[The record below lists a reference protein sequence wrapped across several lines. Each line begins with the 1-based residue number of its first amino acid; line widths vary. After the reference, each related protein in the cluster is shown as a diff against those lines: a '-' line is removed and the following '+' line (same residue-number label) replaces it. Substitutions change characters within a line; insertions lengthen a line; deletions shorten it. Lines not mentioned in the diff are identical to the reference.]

1 MEAIFEVKYIA
12 IKWYDN
18 KVIKVEEAIS
28 SIPIEVENSTTYNI
42 EIQVYPKIKN
52 NSNGQVAFHLLN
64 DSSIEHY
71 FLDASNN
78 KVFMRK
84 IVDPKTDKIWWIEDG
99 ELNGKYRNASLWNH
113 IGETKIVFGNIE
125 CRVDIKSN
133 SFTKEQLNDYL
144 NDFKSDF
151 WYLIFKPSSLTK
163 GQAKATEIKLLDN
176 DAITTVRKFIEFTEK
191 ILENPKKEL
200 REVQNLKDVKKVKP
214 VARTFM
220 EIATRGLSRK
230 LTSRDTIDSYNV
242 PENRYI
248 HYVTQRVYNM
258 IINIEKASTHMG
270 KFYKKGH
277 EYHKK
282 RLSTFSNIM
291 TTDKELYENDIKN
304 LKQKIER
311 EQEEL
316 KNNIRKQDSKIQIE
330 CKNLLDIQQH
340 INKEIDSQSY
350 RNAPNEAPQEYIIK
364 LENRQNNYGNKIQFW
379 GKIKSINAKGWDDFG
394 ENNWFS
400 LEFLNIFHTFTLH
413 QEYHIIGYTNYS
425 KIETQ
430 KGIIHK
436 IFFTHITSLELLEN
450 NLKYETIIVKITKS
464 STYSNLQCNG
474 NIRLE
479 NKQWSKL
486 NNDDFYSFEFD
497 KNIFENI
504 IKPYQVYKISA
515 YIQSV
520 KQPWQKGI
528 IHKKY
533 FKYITDIELLQSTYQ
548 EELVKLE
555 QQRPILENSNWQ
567 RELTS
572 KEKAEQEKEKQSL
585 EQSTKQLENYK
596 KETNKLLEELNP
608 IVNRLKTLLKK
619 YKSLK
624 IKQNS
629 YFPNSMTFIQNPN
642 YQGANNFYKKIQNMT
657 GIDETLFIQMQIL
670 ENIGLVE
677 VYTIYERWCLLQII
691 KVLIDKF
698 HFIPEE
704 NWKLK
709 LSKQMIDDISNIR
722 DVNIKFI
729 NKNIEREITLLY
741 EHELRDSKRRPDF
754 IIDIKS
760 TKTNKEHR
768 LIMDAKFHEQVE
780 LKEQIE
786 KLYYNKNYSEN
797 NQNTMFI
804 LHPDLHP
811 IKYPRTPTT
820 WGRDS
825 FYGETNLFNYEWDKD
840 KYPNHKYGAI
850 LLSPFNDSGSYL
862 DNLQRIIGMV
872 MQYNM
877 EENRNINYNPIPEE
891 KVFCLVCGS
900 NNCNISEPIPASK
913 YYDRWQYEVKCQEKN
928 CGYSY
933 IYNYCWNCKHRL
945 IKNSRYWSYH
955 SLQIL
960 NEFDVKC
967 PNCNKLLSELPKERY

>member
-1 MEAIFEVKYIA
+1 MEAIFQVKYIS
-12 IKWYDN
+12 IEWYN
-18 KVIKVEEAIS
+18 NIVIKVEEAIS
-28 SIPIEVENSTTYNI
+28 SIPIEVENSNTYNI
-42 EIQVYPKIKN
+42 EIQIYPKIKN

-64 DSSIEHY
+64 DSSIEPY

-99 ELNGKYRNASLWNH
+99 KLNGKYRNASLWNH
-113 IGETKIVFGNIE
+113 IGETKIIFGNIE
-125 CRVDIKSN
+125 CRIDIKSN

-163 GQAKATEIKLLDN
+163 GQAKATEVKLLDN
-176 DAITTVRKFIEFTEK
+176 DAVTTVRKFIEYAEK

-200 REVQNLKDVKKVKP
+200 REVQNLKDIKKVKP

-230 LTSRDTIDSYNV
+230 LTSRDTIESYNV

-258 IINIEKASTHMG
+258 IANIEKASTHME
-270 KFYKKGH
+270 KFYKKGY
-277 EYHKK
+277 EYHSK
-282 RLSTFSNIM
+282 RLSSFSNIM
-291 TTDKELYENDIKN
+291 TIGKESYENEIKN
-304 LKQKIER
+304 LKQKIDR

-316 KNNIRKQDSKIQIE
+316 KNNLEKQDIRVKI
-330 CKNLLDIQQH
+330 
-340 INKEIDSQSY
+340 
-350 RNAPNEAPQEYIIK
+350 EYEKLTKCETVIIK
-364 LENRQNNYGNKIQFW
+364 
-379 GKIKSINAKGWDDFG
+379 
-394 ENNWFS
+394 
-400 LEFLNIFHTFTLH
+400 T
-413 QEYHIIGYTNYS
+413 
-425 KIETQ
+425 
-430 KGIIHK
+430 
-436 IFFTHITSLELLEN
+436 
-450 NLKYETIIVKITKS
+450 TKT
-464 STYSNLQCNG
+464 STYFNLLQCNG
-474 NIRLE
+474 SIQLE
-479 NKQWSKL
+479 NKQWSEL
-486 NNDDFYSFEFD
+486 NNNDFYSFEFD

-504 IKPYQVYKISA
+504 IEPYQVYKISA
-515 YIQSV
+515 YIRSV
-520 KQPWQKGI
+520 KQPWQKYERKGI

-533 FKYITDIELLQSTYQ
+533 FKYVTDFEPLQSTYKK
-548 EELVKLE
+548 ELAKLE
-555 QQRPILENSNWQ
+555 QQRPVLENSNWQ
-567 RELTS
+567 RELTR
-572 KEKAEQEKEKQSL
+572 KEKAEQEKEKQAVK
-585 EQSTKQLENYK
+585 QSTRQLETYK
-596 KETNKLLEELNP
+596 KETSKLLEELNS

-619 YKSLK
+619 HKSLK

-642 YQGANNFYKKIQNMT
+642 YQGANNFYKKIQNIT

-709 LSKQMIDDISNIR
+709 LSEQMIDDINNIR
-722 DVNIKFI
+722 DVNIKII

-741 EHELRDSKRRPDF
+741 EYELKNSKRRPDF

-768 LIMDAKFHEQVE
+768 LIMDAKFHEQVNI
-780 LKEQIE
+780 KHQIE
-786 KLYYNKNYSEN
+786 ELYYHKNYSEN

-804 LHPDLHP
+804 LHPDLNP

-825 FYGETNLFNYEWDKD
+825 FYGETDLFNYEWDND

-862 DNLQRIIGMV
+862 DNLQRVIGMV

-891 KVFCLVCGS
+891 KIFCLVCGS

-967 PNCNKLLSELPKERY
+967 PNCNKLLSELPRQ